1 MTTVLAL
8 TDAPDDVERF
18 CANGEKVLLFRI
30 AQLPTE
36 QHDFAFFERQYR
48 ALTEQCDLSR
58 VDLVVAEYVDS
69 LPLLYFMRR
78 DGYHCPAL
86 MIPHTNPY
94 PLNILFYF
102 LLVAAHPHP
111 GDLVICGSTNA
122 ANAYRR
128 LTGIPAR
135 NTCTFG
141 IRNVYRRRDRAASRA
156 ALGLPADRRVLL
168 YTGRFMNDKGLGAL
182 IEAYHLVRRERPEA
196 LLVMSVTHVDP
207 PYYNRL
213 APRLTDAVLFQRLD
227 RAATVDL
234 YNAADLY
241 WSGATS
247 IFETYGKAPLEALA
261 CGVPVVVPRWDGFPY
276 FIGSHNG
283 ALAEVEPVEA
293 GVSPYDFAR
302 VRADDLAAKCLEVL
316 DRTDGPEIA
325 LPAWGTYDHTMGVLA
340 DLVGELAA
348 TGRTR
353 TAPDPDRPLPVDRL
367 PASVRAVLD
376 HHGLRTTRDVVVD
389 AQRQGLVDRR
399 SPGDP
404 VLLRRLHDDVFGPM
418 AADPAT
424 VAAEAPRFVTT

>member
-8 TDAPDDVERF
+8 TDVPDDVEKF
-18 CANGEKVLLFRI
+18 CPDGGLLLFRI
-30 AQLPTE
+30 AQLPSA
-36 QHDFAFFERQYR
+36 QHDFEFFERQYR
-48 ALTEQCDLSR
+48 ALAESCDLSK
-58 VDLVVAEYVDS
+58 VDLVVAEYIES

-102 LLVAAHPHP
+102 LLVAQHRHP

-128 LTGIPAR
+128 FTGLPAR
-135 NTCTFG
+135 NICTFG
-141 IRNVYRRRDRAASRA
+141 IKNVYRRRDRRESRR
-156 ALGLPADRRVLL
+156 ALGLPDDREILL

-182 IEAYHLVRRERPEA
+182 LDAYDVVRGQRSDA
-196 LLVMSVTHVDP
+196 LLTMSVTHLDP

-213 APRLTDAVLFQRLD
+213 AARLRDVVLFQRLD
-227 RAATVDL
+227 RDATVDL
-234 YNAADLY
+234 YNSADVY
-241 WSGATS
+241 CSGATS

-283 ALAEVEPVEA
+283 ALADVEPVA
-293 GVSPYDFAR
+293 TGVSPYDFAR
-302 VRADDLAAKCLEVL
+302 VRADDLAARCLDVL
-316 DRTDGPEIA
+316 DRQPDVA
-325 LPAWGTYDHTMGVLA
+325 LPAWGTYDHTMGVLTA
-340 DLVGELAA
+340 LVRELAA
-348 TGRTR
+348 TGRFAN
-353 TAPDPDRPLPVDRL
+353 APDPDRPLRVERL
-367 PASVRAVLD
+367 PDSVRAALD
-376 HHGLRTTRDVVVD
+376 HYGLRGTRDLVVR
-389 AQRQGLVDRR
+389 AQRQGLIDRR

-404 VLLRRLHDDVFGPM
+404 GLLRRLHDDVFEPM

-424 VAAEAPRFVTT
+424 VAAEEPRLATV

>member
-8 TDAPDDVERF
+8 TDAPDDVEKF
-18 CANGEKVLLFRI
+18 CVEGELLLFRI
-30 AQLPTE
+30 AQLPTDR
-36 QHDFAFFERQYR
+36 HDFAFFEQQYR
-48 ALTEQCDLSR
+48 TLAESCDLSK
-58 VDLVVAEYVDS
+58 VDLVIAEYVDS

-111 GDLVICGSTNA
+111 ADLVICGSTNA

-135 NTCTFG
+135 NICTFG
-141 IRNVYRRRDRAASRA
+141 IKNVYRPRDRAASRR
-156 ALGLPADRRVLL
+156 ALGLPQDRRILL
-168 YTGRFMNDKGLGAL
+168 YTGRFMNDKGLGPL
-182 IEAYHLVRRERPEA
+182 LEAYELVRESRPDA

-213 APRLTDAVLFQRLD
+213 APRMGDAVLFQRLE
-227 RAATVDL
+227 RASTVDL
-234 YNAADLY
+234 YNSADVY

-283 ALAEVEPVEA
+283 ALAEVEAVA
-293 GVSPYDFAR
+293 TGVSPYDFAR
-302 VRADDLAAKCLEVL
+302 VRPDGLAAACVDVL
-316 DRTDGPEIA
+316 DRAADLRVE
-325 LPAWGTYDHTMGVLA
+325 LPAWGTYDHTMGVLTA
-340 DLVGELAA
+340 LVRDLTA
-348 TGRTR
+348 TGRATE
-353 TAPDPDRPLPVDRL
+353 PVDADRGLHVDGL
-367 PASVRAVLD
+367 PESVRAVLT
-376 HHGLRTTRDVVVD
+376 HHGLRTTRDIVVE

-399 SPGDP
+399 SAGDP
-404 VLLRRLHDDVFGPM
+404 VLLRRLHEDVFGPM

-424 VAAEAPRFVTT
+424 VAAEEPLAVTT